1 MTLLGWRWAIARP
14 YRSSVL
20 MHGCSRLQ
28 AVHSA
33 SMVATPLPCVPT
45 WKFEVYDL
53 PDQDVLDKGYM
64 DTDDAVYL
72 TFHSLEQGGR
82 CNSLT
87 SLALSFIFH
96 LTVADSACLAGEL
109 VGDINGGQPLPAL
122 FLKADLP
129 PTPQTRLRAVP
140 HGPFGFCHYT
150 WALHTIEHSA
160 KLPILET
167 NCIPPR
173 MMFGTVIAWP
183 DVDFSRADWPSR
195 NEPVN
200 FLCNDFHVKGEIC
213 CLVSDPDL
221 SPHDAP
227 RVDQETTNHAQ
238 FPVVYVAE
246 SKFVSLWQ
254 SKVECDAVGYL
265 DFLGAACVWHF
276 SDDFLYKLFCKVWFI
291 LFLRFP
297 FVRKS
302 EHIFT
307 DGAWQVLIT
316 FL

>member
-122 FLKADLP
+122 FLRADLP
-129 PTPQTRLRAVP
+129 S
-140 HGPFGFCHYT
+140 
-150 WALHTIEHSA
+150 HSSDTSA
-160 KLPILET
+160 SSA
-167 NCIPPR
+167 
-173 MMFGTVIAWP
+173 AWP
-183 DVDFSRADWPSR
+183 FWFLSLHMGFAHDWAFSEASNSR
-195 NEPVN
+195 NQLYPTKDDVWYCHCMARCGLFPRWLAFSQWTGEFLVQWFPCERGNLLLGEWSWPVAPWCSEGRPGN
-200 FLCNDFHVKGEIC
+200 NQPCPIPGGLCGGE
-213 CLVSDPDL
+213 
-221 SPHDAP
+221 
-227 RVDQETTNHAQ
+227 
-238 FPVVYVAE
+238 
-246 SKFVSLWQ
+246 
-254 SKVECDAVGYL
+254 
-265 DFLGAACVWHF
+265 
-276 SDDFLYKLFCKVWFI
+276 
-291 LFLRFP
+291 
-297 FVRKS
+297 
-302 EHIFT
+302 
-307 DGAWQVLIT
+307 
-316 FL
+316 

>member
-265 DFLGAACVWHF
+265 DFLGAACVC
-276 SDDFLYKLFCKVWFI
+276 DIFLMIFCTNCSA
-291 LFLRFP
+291 RFDSSCFWGFP
-297 FVRKS
+297 LSASQSTSSQTAPDKS
-302 EHIFT
+302 
-307 DGAWQVLIT
+307 W
-316 FL
+316 